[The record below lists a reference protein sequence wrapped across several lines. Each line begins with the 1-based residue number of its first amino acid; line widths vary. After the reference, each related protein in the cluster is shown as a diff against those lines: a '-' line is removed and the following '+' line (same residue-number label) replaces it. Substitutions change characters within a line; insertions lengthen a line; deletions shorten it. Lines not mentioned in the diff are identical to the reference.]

1 MQLREFFPRSRTDYV
16 AATQALLD
24 ADRFDDYAALV
35 DDLLSDDSDQDMT
48 FEDLYAEL
56 VMQRM
61 GCALV
66 CAAIESGE
74 SGIDKTDRELR
85 FMLEH
90 AVNDATGLEE
100 RAGAAQDALDHYNA
114 AREPLIEAL
123 RLYVA
128 ETKPLD
134 ELPQSPWL
142 DPRSTS
148 TPQAQIVYYGLVVDS
163 DEVEAMG
170 FLAELPFYS
179 ALFTG
184 IQEAPALGL
193 PLLKHAAQKQALTA
207 SQTGWLKGLAESG
220 KKVAGL
226 NPGKLSEAETRL
238 INALSLDNLQL
249 SVFEASYADMFSDDL
264 AAALKTLLNAP
275 EAAAIHAAI
284 PVNAA
289 RLLAAMGE
297 PAGFQWVAKALES
310 APVPSLRFEQLLSA
324 LEDALNAFPE
334 EFEDLFEKTTSS
346 TVLFA
351 TVMAFP
357 DDIDDDLAR
366 AVLKRSAKWKWDAAR
381 VETLKVLGYYAP
393 ETVLEFI
400 DREVQDSR
408 IPDAW
413 LDAVAEARQFIE
425 DVEAEDSEAN

>member
-1 MQLREFFPRSRTDYV
+1 VRSAYGS
-16 AATQALLD
+16 A
-24 ADRFDDYAALV
+24 
-35 DDLLSDDSDQDMT
+35 
-48 FEDLYAEL
+48 
-56 VMQRM
+56 
-61 GCALV
+61 C
-66 CAAIESGE
+66 
-74 SGIDKTDRELR
+74 
-85 FMLEH
+85 H
-90 AVNDATGLEE
+90 NTGSFW
-100 RAGAAQDALDHYNA
+100 
-114 AREPLIEAL
+114 PPSI
-123 RLYVA
+123 
-128 ETKPLD
+128 
-134 ELPQSPWL
+134 
-142 DPRSTS
+142 
-148 TPQAQIVYYGLVVDS
+148 
-163 DEVEAMG
+163 
-170 FLAELPFYS
+170 
-179 ALFTG
+179 
-184 IQEAPALGL
+184 
-193 PLLKHAAQKQALTA
+193 A
-207 SQTGWLKGLAESG
+207 SC
-220 KKVAGL
+220 
-226 NPGKLSEAETRL
+226 N
-238 INALSLDNLQL
+238 
-249 SVFEASYADMFSDDL
+249 
-264 AAALKTLLNAP
+264 

-357 DDIDDDLAR
+357 DEIDDDLAR

-381 VETLKVLGYYAP
+381 IETLKVLGYYAP